1 MCTCSSV
8 RSRSIPSSKFLETKS
23 LQVPSSK
30 FKHPGFSAKLRTY
43 TVATTKPNRQEGA
56 VPTSGLG
63 VVLGLHKPKRKPI
76 HQYSFSHNCNDTQSV
91 VGLLDQQQM
100 AHRTRDYSTGIVMIA
115 LTLLSNEHCDL
126 ASCIRSAIRSATTS
140 LDAKERE
147 QVSHAIAYSCISMR
161 MLGEQGDT
169 KIVRP
174 T

>member
-1 MCTCSSV
+1 VHLLFCTKSFDSKFQV
-8 RSRSIPSSKFLETKS
+8 PRNEVAPSSKF
-23 LQVPSSK
+23 QVQAPRILCE
-30 FKHPGFSAKLRTY
+30 ATY
-43 TVATTKPNRQEGA
+43 VHCCDNRQEGA